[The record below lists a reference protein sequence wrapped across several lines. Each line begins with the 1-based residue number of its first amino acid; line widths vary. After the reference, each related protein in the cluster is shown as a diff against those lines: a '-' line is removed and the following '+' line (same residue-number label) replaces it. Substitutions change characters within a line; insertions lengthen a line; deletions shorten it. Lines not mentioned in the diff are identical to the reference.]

1 MDSWVTSIIDFLRS
15 GSADFL
21 RGLLAGAG
29 GSCVVFFFIL
39 RSRVKEYQQIIK
51 SKDVE
56 NKALL
61 QSKDNEL
68 KSFLQAKDTEHRIF
82 LESKETHYQTLLTR
96 SDLMYRENLESK
108 ESHYQTMLKH
118 KDEIIAELNQKCE
131 NLQLSNK
138 VLLESTT
145 KALYG
150 IDINDVT
157 TDKKT

>member
-15 GSADFL
+15 GSVDFL
-21 RGLLAGAG
+21 QGLLVGAG

-51 SKDVE
+51 SKD
-56 NKALL
+56 
-61 QSKDNEL
+61 NEL
-68 KSFLQAKDTEHRIF
+68 KSFLQTKDAEHRVF
-82 LESKETHYQTLLTR
+82 LESKEAHYQTLLTR

-108 ESHYQTMLKH
+108 EAHYQTMLKH
-118 KDEIIAELNQKCE
+118 KDAIIAELNQKCE